1 MDKNKKKQLNGF
13 TLIELIFVV
22 TIIWLVMPS
31 IFSLYTFI
39 TKSNREILARQN
51 TIQQWYEFF
60 ERLNVLMEDYTIDY
74 EEYYNRQMV
83 WCSKWWGSFWR
94 GSGFTWNTW
103 LSWYCTEFTTYG
115 NGNSISSNGIQH
127 GLGASESGHHAI
139 YYCSSSASKKQEIN
153 GLNVVYEK
161 DDCWKLGGKQSYG
174 QYAALFSDVMGDT
187 DWNKDLVW
195 DSDDVKMWRAFNDIS
210 AIQDWNNIQ
219 ELYFISH
226 DGKNR
231 LFFRRKLTNITW
243 DNYMQYKIQILR
255 LRWFD
260 AWMKH
265 NLNDVS
271 SGNVWIY
278 DWVIDTW
285 TCDAWLWFIW
295 KWASIDENWSL
306 YPYYRLPSDEND
318 CWVDLTKW
326 SSSVLAWNIMI
337 SPLMDSDLAWEE
349 KERQI
354 NAYMKILIVNWIYLP
369 YYLPWSVSRSISDF
383 KVPLETTINMKDFY
397 RI

>member
-1 MDKNKKKQLNGF
+1 MSKKKIYISAF
-13 TLIELIFVV
+13 TLVELIFVV

-39 TKSNREILARQN
+39 TKSNREIQARQN

-60 ERLNVLMEDYTIDY
+60 ERLNVLMQDYTIDY

-83 WCSKWWGSFWR
+83 WCSKWGNFWQW
-94 GSGFTWNTW
+94 SDFAWNTW
-103 LSWYCTEFTTYG
+103 LTWYCTEFTAYG
-115 NGNSISSNGIQH
+115 NENSIKNESN
-127 GLGASESGHHAI
+127 HAI
-139 YYCSSSASKKQEIN
+139 WKSQPDGHALYYCSSSCSTNSSCQDTA
-153 GLNVVYEK
+153 GLNRVFGSNE
-161 DDCWKLGGKQSYG
+161 CWTLVGRQSYG
-174 QYAALFSDVMGDT
+174 QYAALFTDVKFDT
-187 DWNKDLVW
+187 DGDKNRIA
-195 DSDDVKMWRAFNDIS
+195 DSDDIKMWRAFNNIN
-210 AIQDWNNIQ
+210 AIEDWNNIQ

-226 DGKNR
+226 DWKNR
-231 LFFRRKLTNITW
+231 LFFRRKLINITW

-265 NLNDVS
+265 DLDDVW

-278 DWVIDTW
+278 DWAIDTW
-285 TCDAWLWFIW
+285 ACDAWMWFIW
-295 KWASIDENWSL
+295 HWEPIWWS
-306 YPYYRLPSDEND
+306 YSGYNLPGDEND
-318 CWVDLTKW
+318 CRVDLTKW

-337 SPLMDSDLAWEE
+337 SPLMDSDLAWDE
-349 KERQI
+349 KNRQI
-354 NAYMKILIVNWIYLP
+354 NAYMKILTVNWIYLP
-369 YYLPWSVSRSISDF
+369 YYLPWSVSTSISDF